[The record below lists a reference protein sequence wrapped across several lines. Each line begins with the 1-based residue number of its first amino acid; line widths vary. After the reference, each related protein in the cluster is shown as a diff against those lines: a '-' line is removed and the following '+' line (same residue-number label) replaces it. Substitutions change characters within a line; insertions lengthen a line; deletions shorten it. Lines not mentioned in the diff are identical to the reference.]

1 MPKPCAEDKPSSH
14 ADRYDQHIGENGI
27 VCGIDVKPC
36 AEDKPSPVSQH
47 DHHEFTSF
55 VSVSGKGVEGDEMP
69 YGEQTKGG
77 WQEGAN
83 DLNGHACCRS
93 RTINQEKA
101 NRIETIGIEPT
112 MVECIHDGRNQC
124 NSAAANS
131 DIGL

>member
-1 MPKPCAEDKPSSH
+1 MQISILSH
-14 ADRYDQHIGENGI
+14 CSPPLAAL
-27 VCGIDVKPC
+27 IDVKPC

-69 YGEQTKGG
+69 YG
-77 WQEGAN
+77 WQEGSN

-112 MVECIHDGRNQC
+112 MVEGIHDGRNQC